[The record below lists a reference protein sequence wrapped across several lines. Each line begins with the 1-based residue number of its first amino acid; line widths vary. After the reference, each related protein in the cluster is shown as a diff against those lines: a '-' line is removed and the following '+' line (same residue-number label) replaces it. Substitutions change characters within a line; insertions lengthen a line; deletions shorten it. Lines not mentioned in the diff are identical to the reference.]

1 MISNGHRTAHGQEW
15 TKSVVQSVYV
25 SCFKESIN
33 INIYSRKRVLVKL
46 KYRGKLQ
53 PIDFLFPTS

>member
-33 INIYSRKRVLVKL
+33 INIYIAVKG
-46 KYRGKLQ
+46 Y
-53 PIDFLFPTS
+53 